1 MVAERAEVETTG
13 ESARTGDDRNNNI
26 IAPSNVPD
34 MLPTMSV
41 QDIWS
46 KEVTV
51 TPREVVPQIEVQKTE
66 VERIEE
72 GSNEESG
79 EEQKRSWKRSR
90 VEMETRKGVVRDM
103 FRMPSDDDEEDVSVI
118 KKDDRR
124 ASCPIFGCDW
134 KTQKLRNHV
143 NRMHLPRV
151 MWDNPN
157 PPVKQNKYHNLNNI
171 RGKVLLFLTQKI
183 VGSKSVLD
191 LLDWCIK
198 RVESLIPKKAVLLG
212 RQIEQMRSLTTT
224 MRWQRPV
231 YNRYTL
237 YPPNHTSVLIHWRY
251 QVALL
256 KHLNGPDI
264 DTYLNFGLDFMI
276 DPDNLEVPSRRE
288 RKTLMV
294 RSLLNVQAPQ
304 PEWDEA
310 KAEDDSGVITMD
322 VCGEPDELE
331 ASGSIEEEVIQ
342 RKVTI
347 GSQNYTLV
355 LRGTTLDIS
364 GGVHRRSPSPEETTE
379 SEDHRSIREVCDAF
393 DTHFHLDR
401 SSKRLLGN
409 LSLTMETWTDESMER
424 PSKVPVNLIGGTLIY
439 CDPESFPTSV
449 PIDDKWRVAVGLHP
463 KKVHGLRA
471 QHYQQFLSLVQ
482 SRRVVAVGEIGLDR
496 TVSEKYWAEQL
507 EFLET
512 ITSTLKNAGKPIIL
526 HVRSTRQ
533 DKFSSLLY
541 MLLLQFLSDKFA
553 TNQVFILHCFTGS
566 FEIPKAW
573 LTQFPNTYFG
583 FTFLAS
589 SFAQTQINALK
600 SVPRDRLLVE
610 TDAPYIAPNGIRI
623 NSPVYLGEVLEVVAR
638 HRHERLEDVCRQT
651 CINAFAVFGQ

>member
-103 FRMPSDDDEEDVSVI
+103 FRMPSDDDEEDASVI

-198 RVESLIPKKAVLLG
+198 WVESLIPKKAVLLG

-276 DPDNLEVPSRRE
+276 DHDNLEVPSRRE

-482 SRRVVAVGEIGLDR
+482 SRRVAAVGEIGLDR

>member
-103 FRMPSDDDEEDVSVI
+103 FRMPSDDDEEDASVI

-183 VGSKSVLD
+183 VGSKSVL
-191 LLDWCIK
+191 K

-256 KHLNGPDI
+256 KHLDGPDI

-288 RKTLMV
+288 RKTLMA

-449 PIDDKWRVAVGLHP
+449 PIDDTWRVAVGLHP

-610 TDAPYIAPNGIRI
+610 TDAPYIAPSGIRI

>member
-51 TPREVVPQIEVQKTE
+51 TPREVVPQVQKTE

-103 FRMPSDDDEEDVSVI
+103 FRMPSDDDEEDASVI

-288 RKTLMV
+288 RQTLMA

-304 PEWDEA
+304 LEWDEA

-610 TDAPYIAPNGIRI
+610 TDAPYIAPSGIRI